1 MTEQSSTLASLPSAV
16 RSFIQA
22 RTGDA
27 VFVVDP
33 GYQIVYWDEEA
44 YFLTGF
50 SAEHMVG
57 RRCFEAVLGEREGG
71 EPICTY
77 GCSIMR
83 LARTGRPV
91 SNYDMRLAR
100 VSGEKRWV
108 NVSILSLDSDD
119 GPYLV
124 HLLRDSQKAHEAVEM
139 AQHLIQLSE
148 KKESPGVSNNGA
160 TGEIPSLTSRQ
171 LEVLGMLAEGKSAR
185 EIGSELYLSEAT
197 VRNHIRSLLQAL
209 GAHSQ
214 LEALAK
220 ARQTGLLRG

>member
-1 MTEQSSTLASLPSAV
+1 
-16 RSFIQA
+16 
-22 RTGDA
+22 
-27 VFVVDP
+27 
-33 GYQIVYWDEEA
+33 
-44 YFLTGF
+44 
-50 SAEHMVG
+50 
-57 RRCFEAVLGEREGG
+57 
-71 EPICTY
+71 
-77 GCSIMR
+77 
-83 LARTGRPV
+83 
-91 SNYDMRLAR
+91 
-100 VSGEKRWV
+100 
-108 NVSILSLDSDD
+108 
-119 GPYLV
+119 
-124 HLLRDSQKAHEAVEM
+124 M